1 MPETSSAVAFMDKMD
16 TIINADFSEDEER
29 GEEKKKEEEKNLK
42 KEEENKKKKRKKQ
55 KAAIPFI
62 QTVESMR
69 QVLLEFM
76 KGEEENFSKDEAS
89 AMRIYF
95 QWQLNLSSKVSLNKI
110 TPNSVCNKYV
120 KGYGVICRLFNR
132 HKTGC

>member
-16 TIINADFSEDEER
+16 TIINADFSEDEE
-29 GEEKKKEEEKNLK
+29 GGEEKNLK

-110 TPNSVCNKYV
+110 TPNSVCNKY
-120 KGYGVICRLFNR
+120 KYDTKQGANHYEDLRYIFERDN
-132 HKTGC
+132 